1 MALIGARISAVLLLL
16 SSALSLSR
24 GMRPVVRSPMEF
36 RGTLLQANAVDKQQG
51 NFAVLSAAYTQ
62 NQTGRPLRKREII
75 LQWLDAVFHFIDG
88 MV

>member
-1 MALIGARISAVLLLL
+1 MAVVGARISAVLLLL
-16 SSALSLSR
+16 SSAVSLLR
-24 GMRPVVRSPMEF
+24 MRPIVRSPMEF
-36 RGTLLQANAVDKQQG
+36 RGTVLQAKAVDKQQG